1 MSADQPPSFQGLA
14 KPEIKRGRRLSPIW
28 AFPIVAAFVGIW
40 LAYTT
45 FSERGPTITIDFKT
59 AAGLEA
65 GKTRVKYR
73 DIELGVVD
81 RIEPSPDLSHVVVSA
96 KMNKQAEGHL
106 TDKTQFWVVRP
117 RLGLSGLSGLETLV
131 SGAYIEMDPDEGK
144 PTRKFIGLE
153 TPPVVRAD
161 VPGRE
166 FMLATKRLGSIGPHS
181 PIYFRDIKVGEVIK
195 YDASDPNA
203 DIKVQI
209 FIYAPYDTQ
218 VYDNTHFWKAS
229 GITFGAGPSGFKLEM
244 ESLEAVLLG
253 GLAFDSPDVARQGEP
268 SKELTAFV
276 LFEDRSAAQD
286 AAYTGSV
293 RAIVEF
299 GGSVDGLEAGA
310 PVKFRGMRVGK
321 VIDFELVFDPATTSF
336 HVPVVVEMEPGRIHL
351 ASGTRD
357 QFGQGR
363 LLPELV
369 ARGMRAQLKSA
380 SLITGQLFVAF
391 DFFPDAPQA
400 SIVPTAT
407 YPKLPTVPNEMENIT
422 RSVTETL
429 DRIATLPLDAMVKEI
444 RDILVSV
451 QAVVGSPDVK
461 EAVKRTVP
469 LLESLRQASD
479 AAAVTIRRA
488 DSAMGSMETGYGDNS
503 QIRRNLAD
511 LTRQLQDTARSI
523 RQLADFVE
531 RHPEA
536 LIRGKAGTT
545 P

>member
-1 MSADQPPSFQGLA
+1 MSANQSPASQGLA
-14 KPEIKRGRRLSPIW
+14 SPEIKRGRRLSPIW

-65 GKTRVKYR
+65 GKTRLKYK
-73 DIELGVVD
+73 DIELGTVD
-81 RIEPSPDLSHVVVSA
+81 RIEPSPDLSHVSVSA
-96 KMNKQAEGHL
+96 KMNKQSEGHL

-117 RLGLSGLSGLETLV
+117 RFGLSGLSGLETLV
-131 SGAYIEMDPDEGK
+131 SGAYIEMDPAKGEPK
-144 PTRKFIGLE
+144 RKFIGLE

-166 FMLATKRLGSIGPHS
+166 FMLTTKQLGAIAPHS
-181 PIYFRDIKVGEVIK
+181 PIYFRDIKVGEVIN
-195 YDASDPNA
+195 YDASDPNT

-209 FIYAPYDTQ
+209 FVYAPYDSQ
-218 VYDNTHFWKAS
+218 IYDNTHFWKAS

-253 GLAFDSPDVARQGEP
+253 GIAFDSPEAARRSEP
-268 SKELTAFV
+268 SKELTAFA
-276 LFEDRSAAQD
+276 LFEDRSAARD
-286 AAYTGSV
+286 AAYTRSL

-310 PVKFRGMRVGK
+310 PVKFHGIKIGR
-321 VIDFELVFDPATTSF
+321 VIDFDLVFDPTTTTL
-336 HVPVVVEMEPGRIHL
+336 HVPVIIELEPDRIRL
-351 ASGTRD
+351 ASGNPD
-357 QFGQGR
+357 QYGQGR
-363 LLPELV
+363 LMPEFV
-369 ARGMRAQLKSA
+369 ARGLRAQLKSA

-391 DFFPDAPQA
+391 DFFPDAPPA

-422 RSVTETL
+422 RSVSETL
-429 DRIATLPLDAMVKEI
+429 DRIATLPLDAVVKEL

-479 AAAVTIRRA
+479 AANLTIRRA
-488 DSAMGSMETGYGDNS
+488 DTTLGSIDTGYGSNS
-503 QIRRNLAD
+503 QVRRD
-511 LTRQLQDTARSI
+511 LTDLIRQLQDTARSI
-523 RQLADFVE
+523 RQLSDFVE

-536 LIRGKAGTT
+536 IIRGKAGTT

>member
-1 MSADQPPSFQGLA
+1 MSADQSPASQGFA

-28 AFPIVAAFVGIW
+28 AFPIVAALVGIW

-73 DIELGVVD
+73 DIDLGTVD

-96 KMNKQAEGHL
+96 KMNKEAEGHL

-117 RLGLSGLSGLETLV
+117 RIGLSGLSGLETLV
-131 SGAYIEMDPDEGK
+131 SGAYIEMDPAKGK
-144 PTRKFIGLE
+144 SKRKFIGLE

-166 FMLATKRLGSIGPHS
+166 FVLTTKRLGSIGPHS
-181 PIYFRDIKVGEVIK
+181 PIYFRDIKVGEVIN

-203 DIKVQI
+203 EIKVRI
-209 FIYAPYDTQ
+209 FVHAPYDSQ
-218 VYDNTHFWKAS
+218 VYDKTHFWKAS
-229 GITFGAGPSGFKLEM
+229 GITFGAGPSGFKFEM

-253 GLAFDSPDVARQGEP
+253 GLAFDSPEIVRQGEP
-268 SKELTAFV
+268 SKELTAFA

-286 AAYTGSV
+286 AAYTRSL

-299 GGSVDGLEAGA
+299 GGSVDGLEAGS
-310 PVKFRGMRVGK
+310 PVKFHGIKVGR
-321 VIDFELVFDPATTSF
+321 VIDFDLVFDPATTTF
-336 HVPVVVEMEPGRIHL
+336 HVPVIIEIEPERIHL
-351 ASGTRD
+351 ASGNPD

-363 LLPELV
+363 LLPEFV

-391 DFFPDAPQA
+391 DFFPDAPPA
-400 SIVPTAT
+400 SIVQTAT
-407 YPKLPTVPNEMENIT
+407 YPILPTVPNEMENIT

-451 QAVVGSPDVK
+451 QAVIGSPDVK
-461 EAVKRTVP
+461 AAVKQSVP
-469 LLESLRQASD
+469 LLESLRKASD
-479 AAAVTIRRA
+479 AASLTMRRA

-503 QIRRNLAD
+503 QIRRNLVD

-536 LIRGKAGTT
+536 LIRGKAAST

>member
-1 MSADQPPSFQGLA
+1 MSADQSPASQGFA
-14 KPEIKRGRRLSPIW
+14 KPAIKRGRRLSPIW
-28 AFPIVAAFVGIW
+28 AFPIVAALVGIW

-73 DIELGVVD
+73 DIELGTVD
-81 RIEPSPDLSHVVVSA
+81 RIEPSPDLSHVTVSA
-96 KMNKQAEGHL
+96 MMNKQAEGHL

-117 RLGLSGLSGLETLV
+117 RIGLSGLSGLETLV
-131 SGAYIEMDPDEGK
+131 SGAYIEMDPAKGK
-144 PTRKFIGLE
+144 SKRKFIGLE

-166 FMLATKRLGSIGPHS
+166 FVLTTKRLGSIGPHS
-181 PIYFRDIKVGEVIK
+181 PIYFRDIKVGEVIS
-195 YDASDPNA
+195 YDFSDPNA
-203 DIKVQI
+203 DIKVRI
-209 FIYAPYDTQ
+209 FVYAPYDSQ
-218 VYDNTHFWKAS
+218 VYDKTHFWKAS

-268 SKELTAFV
+268 SKELTTFA

-286 AAYTGSV
+286 AAYTRSV

-310 PVKFRGMRVGK
+310 PVKFHGIKIGRV
-321 VIDFELVFDPATTSF
+321 ISFELMFDPATASLR
-336 HVPVVVEMEPGRIHL
+336 VPVIIGMEPERTHL
-351 ASGTRD
+351 ASGNYD

-363 LLPELV
+363 FMTELV

-444 RDILVSV
+444 RDILASI

-461 EAVKRTVP
+461 EAVKQSVP
-469 LLESLRQASD
+469 LLESLRKASD
-479 AAAVTIRRA
+479 AASLTMRRA

-511 LTRQLQDTARSI
+511 LTRTLQDTARSI

-536 LIRGKAGTT
+536 LIRGKAAST

>member
-1 MSADQPPSFQGLA
+1 MSADQSPASQGFA
-14 KPEIKRGRRLSPIW
+14 KPAIKRGRRLSPIW
-28 AFPIVAAFVGIW
+28 AFPIVAALVGIW

-73 DIELGVVD
+73 DIDLGTVD

-96 KMNKQAEGHL
+96 KMNKEAEGHL

-117 RLGLSGLSGLETLV
+117 RIGLSGLSGLETLV
-131 SGAYIEMDPDEGK
+131 SGAYIEMDPAKGK
-144 PTRKFIGLE
+144 SKRKFIGLE

-166 FMLATKRLGSIGPHS
+166 FVLTTKRLGSIGPHS
-181 PIYFRDIKVGEVIK
+181 PIYFRDIKVGEVIS
-195 YDASDPNA
+195 YDFSDPNA
-203 DIKVQI
+203 DIKVRI
-209 FIYAPYDTQ
+209 FVYAPYDSQ
-218 VYDNTHFWKAS
+218 VYDHTHFWKAS

-253 GLAFDSPDVARQGEP
+253 GLAFDSPEIVRQGEP
-268 SKELTAFV
+268 SKELTAFA

-286 AAYTGSV
+286 AAYTRSL

-299 GGSVDGLEAGA
+299 GGSVDGLEAGS
-310 PVKFRGMRVGK
+310 PVKFHGIKVGR
-321 VIDFELVFDPATTSF
+321 VIDFDLVFDPATTTF
-336 HVPVVVEMEPGRIHL
+336 HVPVIIEIEPERIHL
-351 ASGTRD
+351 ASGNYD

-363 LLPELV
+363 LLPEFV

-391 DFFPDAPQA
+391 DVFPDAPQA
-400 SIVPTAT
+400 SIVQTAT
-407 YPKLPTVPNEMENIT
+407 YPILPTVPNEMENIT

-451 QAVVGSPDVK
+451 QAVIGSPDVK
-461 EAVKRTVP
+461 EAVKQSVP
-469 LLESLRQASD
+469 LLESLRKASD
-479 AAAVTIRRA
+479 AASLTMRRA

-511 LTRQLQDTARSI
+511 LTRTLQDTARSI

-536 LIRGKAGTT
+536 LIRGKAAST